1 MNFSPLVKSL
11 GWFMFEGAEH
21 KTLEEF
27 LIGNTHFHWVTP
39 WAVLP
44 VPRVRGQRTGVRGAL
59 VTRDY
64 EEHTRF

>member
-1 MNFSPLVKSL
+1 
-11 GWFMFEGAEH
+11 MFEGTEH

-44 VPRVRGQRTGVRGAL
+44 VPRVRGQRTRVRGAL

>member
-1 MNFSPLVKSL
+1 
-11 GWFMFEGAEH
+11 MFEGTEH

-44 VPRVRGQRTGVRGAL
+44 VPRVRSEDKGQRSEDRGQRGPSNERL
-59 VTRDY
+59 
-64 EEHTRF
+64 